1 MIRAWV
7 SVDRRTNPSA
17 GPIANATFE
26 LLTATLI
33 APAEFR
39 DRLPKE
45 DAFTWGSLQHEPRS
59 AATLA
64 VGRRYEP
71 WIITIEPLSLLTEE
85 ALRFFVN
92 RANLPVP

>member
-33 APAEFR
+33 ARAEFR

-45 DAFTWGSLQHEPRS
+45 DAFTWGSLQREPRF

-71 WIITIEPLSLLTEE
+71 WIVTIEPFDT
-85 ALRFFVN
+85 
-92 RANLPVP
+92 PTTPH